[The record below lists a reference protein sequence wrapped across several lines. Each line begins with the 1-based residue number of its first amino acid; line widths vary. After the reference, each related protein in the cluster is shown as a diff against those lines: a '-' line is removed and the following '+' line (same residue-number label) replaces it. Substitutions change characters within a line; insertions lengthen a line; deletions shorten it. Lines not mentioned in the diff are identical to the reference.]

1 MNEMNNPV
9 DFNENPSENPHY
21 FGELDRADPSKVPAL
36 IRILDFASEIGASD
50 IHLCSGAPAMMRLH
64 GDLVRISE
72 FAEGF
77 DDDFSPQKIAD
88 VIDGIMNDKIREE
101 FTRYTEVDFSVNLTS
116 GDRVRVNL
124 FRNIYGVGAVFR
136 IVPSKLPDFDQ
147 LGIPS
152 VMKNVVMKGKGL
164 VLVTGPTGSGKS
176 TTLAALIDYI
186 NASVPMHII
195 TIEDPVEFVHKPKR
209 CMINQREVGKSA
221 ATFTDALRGALR
233 EDPDVILVGEMRDLE
248 TVSMAITAA
257 ETGHHVFGTLH
268 TISAAKTVDRIISE
282 FPSDRQTQV
291 RMQLAESLTAVI
303 SQALVPRKDKP
314 GRIAAFEV
322 LISTPAVHNLIR
334 ENKTYQINT
343 VIQTRTHLGMIGM
356 DQSLMLMVNNGTID
370 AAEARRWALEPKMFP
385 DRPGGTSRSG
395 AQHQT
400 QRIAHETGGNAL

>member
-1 MNEMNNPV
+1 MNSRNSGES
-9 DFNENPSENPHY
+9 FEHELSANPHSY
-21 FGELDRADPSKVPAL
+21 GELDLADPSKVPAL
-36 IRILDFASEIGASD
+36 IRILDFASEMGASD

-77 DDDFSPQKIAD
+77 DDDFSPQKINE
-88 VIDGIMNDKIREE
+88 VIDGIMNNRLREE
-101 FTRYTEVDFSVNLTS
+101 FTRFTEVDFSVNLTS

-124 FRNIYGVGAVFR
+124 FRNIFGVAAVFR
-136 IVPSKLPDFDQ
+136 IVPSKLPDFDK
-147 LGIPS
+147 LGVPS

-195 TIEDPVEFVHKPKR
+195 TIEDPVEFVHLPKR

-221 ATFTDALRGALR
+221 SSFTDALRGALR
-233 EDPDVILVGEMRDLE
+233 EDPDVILVGELRDLE

-257 ETGHHVFGTLH
+257 ETGHLVFGTLH
-268 TISAAKTVDRIISE
+268 TMSAAKTVDRIISE

-303 SQALVPRKDKP
+303 SQALIPRKDRP

-343 VIQTRTHLGMIGM
+343 VIQTGTHLGMIGM
-356 DQSLMLMVNNGTID
+356 DQSLMMMVNKGIID
-370 AAEARRWALEPKMFP
+370 PSEARRWALEPKMFP
-385 DRPGGTSRSG
+385 DRPGGTPK
-395 AQHQT
+395 T
-400 QRIAHETGGNAL
+400 TGNQATTKNPKEEQEEKS